1 MSYLVLA
8 RKCRPQVFEAVLGQS
23 HVTQTLQNAIK
34 SGRVAHA
41 YLFSGPRGVGKTS
54 VARILAKA
62 LNCQEGPTPV
72 PCNQCPSCK
81 DITQGVSLDVQE
93 IDGASN
99 RGIDDIREL
108 RENIKYMPAHGRY
121 KIYIVDEV
129 HMLTGEAFNALLKTL
144 EEPPKHALFIFATTE
159 LNKVPLT
166 IFSRCQSFNFRRVSM
181 EAVVS
186 YLGSLAQAE
195 KVTIEEGALRLIA
208 RQSEGSIRDSL
219 SLLDQIFSF
228 ASEGITEIQVQELL
242 GFVDRRIIQDTAWAI
257 VENETRKLL
266 ELIGEV
272 YEYGYDLKQFLRDLI
287 AYLRNLLLIKL
298 GHDQPPLI
306 DLSRE
311 EIEEVKNRL
320 KSVPLEFLQDG
331 LHFLIHSEGDLRRAP
346 QPRLVLEMVLL
357 RAARIREIVPV
368 DTILEKLNNLQE
380 QGPPPSAGSNPSAGP
395 NSFQE
400 PPPKPVQTFK
410 QNTTS
415 YAPPPQPPDT
425 VQEEPELEDEE
436 MVSEDP
442 APVSPLK
449 AKEDKGPQSLLEFI
463 RRENLPLSTYL
474 GQTELK
480 MVDDHTLEWNFKGNT
495 FNLGLLEGNGNKK
508 KLEKLCHDFYQR
520 KMRLRFVGK
529 EASPEKRK
537 EPGSRAKAK
546 KAAEKEKLA
555 HPQIQNLLEIF
566 KADVMEVKLPP
577 DHET

>member
-81 DITQGVSLDVQE
+81 DITQGISLDVQE

-108 RENIKYMPAHGRY
+108 RENIKYMPAQGRY

-166 IFSRCQSFNFRRVSM
+166 IFSRCQSFNFRRVPL

-195 KVTIEEGALRLIA
+195 KVTVEEGALRLIA

-219 SLLDQIFSF
+219 SLLDQILSF
-228 ASEGITEIQVQELL
+228 ASEGISEIQVQELL
-242 GFVDRRIIQDTAWAI
+242 GYVDRRILFETGWAM
-257 VENETRKLL
+257 VENQTKPLL

-272 YEYGYDLKQFLRDLI
+272 YEFGYDLKQFLKDLI
-287 AYLRNLLLIKL
+287 DHIRSLFLIKI
-298 GHDQPPLI
+298 GHEQPPLV
-306 DLSRE
+306 DLAQE
-311 EIEEVKNRL
+311 EIAEIKLRL
-320 KSVPLEFLQDG
+320 KPVALEFLQDA
-331 LHFLIHSEGDLRRAP
+331 LHYLIHSEGELRRAP
-346 QPRLVLEMVLL
+346 QPRLALEMVLL
-357 RAARIREIVPV
+357 RAARLREIVPI
-368 DTILEKLNNLQE
+368 DTILEKLDSFHEQKSFPSRSPIDLQE
-380 QGPPPSAGSNPSAGP
+380 TA
-395 NSFQE
+395 
-400 PPPKPVQTFK
+400 PKPAQTVK
-410 QNTTS
+410 ETS
-415 YAPPPQPPDT
+415 APYVRPFHSAEP
-425 VQEEPELEDEE
+425 VRVEEPEMDDEE
-436 MVSEDP
+436 GPSEDP
-442 APVSPLK
+442 SAMVLLEEK
-449 AKEDKGPQSLLEFI
+449 KEKNSQEALLEFI
-463 RRENLPLSTYL
+463 RQENLPLATYL
-474 GQTELK
+474 AQAELK
-480 MVDDHTLEWNFKGNT
+480 IVDENTLEWDFKGNT

-508 KLEKLCHDFYQR
+508 KLEKLCHDFYKR
-520 KMRLRFVGK
+520 KVRIRFIGK
-529 EASPEKRK
+529 EASSEKRNQAA
-537 EPGSRAKAK
+537 SRVKAQ
-546 KAAEKEKLA
+546 KAAVKEKLA
-555 HPQIQNLLEIF
+555 HPQIKDLIEIF
-566 KADVMEVKLPP
+566 KADVVDVKLPP
-577 DHET
+577 ENES

>member
-8 RKCRPQVFEAVLGQS
+8 PKCRPQVFEAVLGQS

-166 IFSRCQSFNFRRVSM
+166 IFSRCQSFNFRRVAM

-195 KVTIEEGALRLIA
+195 KVTIEDGALRLIA

-219 SLLDQIFSF
+219 SLLDQILSF
-228 ASEGITEIQVQELL
+228 ASDGITEIQVQELL
-242 GFVDRRIIQDTAWAI
+242 GFVDRRIIQDTTWAI
-257 VENETRKLL
+257 VENQTRRLL

-272 YEYGYDLKQFLRDLI
+272 YEFGYDLKQFLRDLI
-287 AYLRNLLLIKL
+287 AHLRNLLLIKI
-298 GHDQPPLI
+298 GHDQPPLV

-368 DTILEKLNNLQE
+368 DTILERLNNLQE
-380 QGPPPSAGSNPSAGP
+380 QGPPPSAGPS
-395 NSFQE
+395 SFQE
-400 PPPKPVQTFK
+400 PPPRPVQSFK
-410 QNTTS
+410 QDTTN
-415 YAPPPQPPDT
+415 YDRPPQPPDP
-425 VQEEPELEDEE
+425 VQEEPERDDEE
-436 MVSEDP
+436 INSE
-442 APVSPLK
+442 APVPVLPLK
-449 AKEDKGPQSLLEFI
+449 GKEDKGPQALQEFI

-474 GQTELK
+474 GQAELR
-480 MVDDHTLEWNFKGNT
+480 MVDDHTLEWDFKGNT

-508 KLEKLCHDFYQR
+508 KLEKLCQDFYQR
-520 KMRLRFVGK
+520 KMRIRFAGK

-537 EPGSRAKAK
+537 EPGAKIKAK
-546 KAAEKEKLA
+546 KAAEKEK
-555 HPQIQNLLEIF
+555 
-566 KADVMEVKLPP
+566 
-577 DHET
+577 